1 MIRMDDEIVND
12 MFERFPELKFEDALR
27 NLDEDQMK
35 SKAGKEKWRNFIL
48 PVSQSHGQRGYG
60 VERQYEGKVNEYN
73 FGTLI
78 RKDADKLYA
87 EDNTILVTRVQ
98 FFAIEVSHLDRVKG
112 GAEYQIARNRA
123 GINDKVYN
131 EAQAQKNKS

>member
-48 PVSQSHGQRGYG
+48 PVSQSNGQRGYET
-60 VERQYEGKVNEYN
+60 ERKYEGKVNEYN

-98 FFAIEVSHLDRVKG
+98 FFAIEVSHLVRVKD
-112 GAEYQIARNRA
+112 GAEY
-123 GINDKVYN
+123 
-131 EAQAQKNKS
+131 